1 MWMKSSNGEST
12 KPAEAEF
19 SQAGVIVRRNFHKIE
34 ATEEM
39 PEHWEYEEWQMT
51 KDQYDVYQVMLT
63 ETGDIEDALI
73 ELAEIIAGGE

>member
-1 MWMKSSNGEST
+1 MWVKSNNGEST
-12 KPAEAEF
+12 KPAEVEIC
-19 SQAGVIVRRNFHKIE
+19 QGGVIVRKNFHLIE
-34 ATEEM
+34 ATDEM

>member
-1 MWMKSSNGEST
+1 MWVKSSNSESA
-12 KPAEAEF
+12 KPAEAEI
-19 SQAGVIVRRNFHKIE
+19 SQGGVIVRRNFHLIE
-34 ATEEM
+34 AADEM